1 MAENRNG
8 AVRIGC
14 HSGFWGDTET
24 AAVQLVRHGNVDY
37 LVSDYLAEVTM
48 SIMAA
53 QKMRN
58 PQLGYATDF
67 VQVVMAPLAREIAEK
82 KIKVITNAGGV
93 NPQACRDAVLK
104 ACEAAG
110 VKLKVAVVL
119 GDDLMPRVDE
129 LRGLDI
135 REMDT
140 GAELPAKIV
149 SMNAYLGGFPIARAL
164 AEGADVVITGR
175 CVDSA
180 VTLGALIHA
189 FGWTMDD
196 HDRLAAGTLCGH
208 IIECG
213 AQCNGGNFTDWR
225 LVPDYDE
232 MGFPVAEVS
241 ADGSFVL
248 GKPDGTGGLITTATV
263 AEQML
268 YEIGDP
274 RAYMVPDV
282 VCDFTQATYQ
292 QVGKNR
298 VRVSGARGR
307 PPTDTYKVSTTWPDG
322 YKLSTIF
329 MLGGREAV
337 AKGQASADAIIKK
350 TRRMFREKN
359 MGDYRDLSIEII
371 GGEATY
377 GPHARTQDSREV
389 VVKIAAKHDQKEALG
404 LLGREIAPMATGG
417 VVGMTGS
424 FGAGRVS
431 PSPVIRMFSC
441 LVPKDLVPVTI
452 EIDGRSIT
460 MECAAK
466 SGGFTTAD
474 LPAEAPAA
482 PSLPTTGPNA
492 ATATVPLVA
501 LAYGRSGD
509 KGDNANIG
517 IFARR
522 PEYEPILDAEV
533 TEEAVAKYFAHR
545 IQGKVTRWR
554 LPGIHGFN
562 FLLRQALGGGGMAS
576 LKADP
581 LAKAFAQMLLDMPVR
596 VPAEVA
602 RGLPRNA

>member
-1 MAENRNG
+1 MSNKT
-8 AVRIGC
+8 VRVGC

-24 AAVQLVRHGNVDY
+24 AAAQLVRRGNVDY

-67 VQVVMAPLAREIAEK
+67 VSVAMAPLAREIAEK
-82 KIKVITNAGGV
+82 KIKVVTNAGGV

-110 VKLKVAVVL
+110 VTLKVAVVL
-119 GDDLMPRVDE
+119 GDDLLPRLDE
-129 LRGLDI
+129 WRTLDI

-140 GAELPAKIV
+140 GAALPAKIA

-208 IIECG
+208 VIECG

-225 LVPDYDE
+225 LVPGYDD
-232 MGFPVAEVS
+232 MGFPVAEVEE
-241 ADGSFVL
+241 DGSFVL
-248 GKPDGTGGLITTATV
+248 SKPEGTGGLVTTATV

-274 RAYMVPDV
+274 RAYLVPDV
-282 VCDFTQATYQ
+282 ACDFTGATFT
-292 QVGKNR
+292 QVGKDR
-298 VRVSGARGR
+298 VRVAGAKGR
-307 PPTDTYKVSTTWPDG
+307 PATDFYKVSTTWPDG
-322 YKLSTIF
+322 YKLSSIF

-337 AKGQASADAIIKK
+337 EKGRHSAEMIIAK
-350 TRRMFREKN
+350 TRRLFRERN
-359 MGDYRDLSIEII
+359 LGDYRDVSIEII

-377 GPHARTQDSREV
+377 GPHARTLDSREV
-389 VVKIAAKHDQKEALG
+389 VVKIAAKHDQKEALS
-404 LLGREIAPMATGG
+404 LLGREIAPMSTGG

-441 LVPKDLVPVTI
+441 LVPKALVPVTV
-452 EIDGRSIT
+452 ELDGRTIAL
-460 MECAAK
+460 EEGAR
-466 SGGFTTAD
+466 SGGFTTAS
-474 LPAEAPAA
+474 LPAEAPPA
-482 PSLPTTGPNA
+482 PPLPTTGPNA

-522 PEYEPILDAEV
+522 PEWQPILDAEV
-533 TEEAVAKYFAHR
+533 TEEAVARWFAHR

-596 VPAEVA
+596 VPAALA
-602 RGLPRNA
+602 RELGAAAAA

>member
-1 MAENRNG
+1 MAK

-24 AAVQLVRHGNVDY
+24 AAVQLVRHGKVDY

-110 VKLKVAVVL
+110 VTLKVAVVL
-119 GDDLMPRVDE
+119 GDDLLPRVDE

-196 HDRLAAGTLCGH
+196 HDKLAAGTLCGH

-232 MGFPVAEVS
+232 MGFPVAEVL

-248 GKPDGTGGLITTATV
+248 GKPDGTGGLISTATV

-282 VCDFTQATYQ
+282 VCDFTQATYE
-292 QVGKNR
+292 QVGKDR
-298 VRVSGARGR
+298 VRVSGAKGR

-337 AKGQASADAIIKK
+337 AKGQHSADAIIKK

-377 GPHARTQDSREV
+377 GPHARTTDSREV

-424 FGAGRVS
+424 FGAGRAS

-441 LVPKDLVPVTI
+441 LVPKTEVPVTI
-452 EIDGRSIT
+452 EMDGRSIT
-460 MECAAK
+460 MERAAK
-466 SGGFTTAD
+466 SGGFTAAD
-474 LPAEAPAA
+474 LPSEAPPA
-482 PSLPTTGPNA
+482 PPLPTTGPNA

-596 VPAEVA
+596 VPAALADV
-602 RGLPRNA
+602 RSTQR

>member
-1 MAENRNG
+1 MTGKSAKES
-8 AVRIGC
+8 VRIGC

-53 QKMRN
+53 QKLRN
-58 PQLGYATDF
+58 PQAGYAVDF
-67 VQVVMAPLAREIAEK
+67 VTAVMGPLAREIAEK
-82 KIKVITNAGGV
+82 KIKVVTNAGGV

-119 GDDLMPRVDE
+119 GDDILPRADE
-129 LRGLDI
+129 FRSAGL

-189 FGWTMDD
+189 FSWTPEDL
-196 HDRLAAGTLCGH
+196 DRLAAGTLCGH

-213 AQCNGGNFTDWR
+213 AQCNGGNFTDWQ
-225 LVPDYDE
+225 LVPDYDN
-232 MGFPVAEVS
+232 MGFPIAEVS
-241 ADGSFVL
+241 SDGSFVL
-248 GKPDGTGGLITTATV
+248 SKPEGTGGLITTATV

-274 RAYMVPDV
+274 RAYIVPDV
-282 VCDFTQATYQ
+282 VCDFTEARYEQA
-292 QVGKNR
+292 GKDR
-298 VRVSGARGR
+298 VRVSGAKGR

-322 YKLSTIF
+322 YKFSSIF
-329 MLGGREAV
+329 MLGGREAA
-337 AKGQASADAIIKK
+337 AKGRHSAESIIKK
-350 TRRMFREKN
+350 TRRMFADKN
-359 MGDYRDLSIEII
+359 MADYRDVSIEII
-371 GGEATY
+371 GSEATY
-377 GPHARTQDSREV
+377 GPHSRAADSREV
-389 VVKIAAKHDQKEALG
+389 VVKIAAKHDQKEALS
-404 LLGREIAPMATGG
+404 LLGREISPMSTGG

-441 LVPKDLVPVTI
+441 LVPKSQVPVTVD
-452 EIDGRSIT
+452 IDGHQIAMQEGAR
-460 MECAAK
+460 
-466 SGGFTTAD
+466 SGGFEVKS
-474 LPAEAPAA
+474 LPVEAPPAAA
-482 PSLPTTGPNA
+482 PSSG
-492 ATATVPLVA
+492 ATETVPLVA

-522 PEYEPILDAEV
+522 PEYQPILDAEV

-545 IQGKVTRWR
+545 INGKVSRWR
-554 LPGIHGFN
+554 LPGINGFN

-596 VPAEVA
+596 VPAEIA
-602 RGLPRNA
+602 KRLAA

>member
-1 MAENRNG
+1 MAQKKT
-8 AVRIGC
+8 VRVGC

-53 QKMRN
+53 QKLRN
-58 PQLGYATDF
+58 PQAGYATDF
-67 VQVVMAPLAREIAEK
+67 VTAVMAPLAREIAEK
-82 KIKVITNAGGV
+82 KIKVVTNAGGV

-110 VKLKVAVVL
+110 VTLKVAIVT
-119 GDDLMPRVDE
+119 GDDILPRVE
-129 LRGLDI
+129 EFRAAGV

-164 AEGADVVITGR
+164 DEGADVVITGR

-189 FGWTMDD
+189 FGWGMDD

-225 LVPDYDE
+225 LVPDYDN
-232 MGFPVAEVS
+232 MGFPVAEVE
-241 ADGSFVL
+241 ADGAFVL
-248 GKPDGTGGLITTATV
+248 GKPENTGGLISTATV

-274 RAYMVPDV
+274 RAYIVPDV
-282 VCDFTQATYQ
+282 VCDFTGATYE
-292 QVGKNR
+292 QVAADR
-298 VRVSGARGR
+298 VRVSGAKGR
-307 PPTDTYKVSTTWPDG
+307 PATDTYKVSTTWPDG
-322 YKLSTIF
+322 FKFSSIF
-329 MLGGREAV
+329 MLGGREAA
-337 AKGQASADAIIKK
+337 AKGRHSAESIIKK
-350 TRRMFREKN
+350 TRRLFVEKN
-359 MGDYRDLSIEII
+359 MADYRDVSIEVI
-371 GGEATY
+371 GSEATY
-377 GPHARTQDSREV
+377 GPHSRTADAREV
-389 VVKIAAKHDQKEALG
+389 VVKIAAKHDQKEALS
-404 LLGREIAPMATGG
+404 LLGREIAPMSTGG
-417 VVGMTGS
+417 VVGMAGS

-441 LVPKDLVPVTI
+441 LVPKSMVPVTV
-452 EIDGRSIT
+452 EVDGRAIP
-460 MECAAK
+460 MQEGAR
-466 SGGFTTAD
+466 SGGFT
-474 LPAEAPAA
+474 AA
-482 PSLPTTGPNA
+482 SLPTERPPSPPLPAGD
-492 ATATVPLVA
+492 ATTVPLIA

-517 IFARR
+517 IFARK
-522 PEYEPILDAEV
+522 PAYEPILDSEV

-545 IQGKVTRWR
+545 IKGKVTRWR
-554 LPGIHGFN
+554 LPGIKGFN

-596 VPAEVA
+596 VPADVA
-602 RGLPRNA
+602 REVGGTAKTA

>member
-1 MAENRNG
+1 MSEKKT
-8 AVRIGC
+8 VRVGC

-24 AAVQLVRHGNVDY
+24 AAAQLVRHGNVDY

-53 QKMRN
+53 QKLRN
-58 PQLGYATDF
+58 PQAGYAVDF
-67 VQVVMAPLAREIAEK
+67 VTAVMAPLAREIAEK
-82 KIKVITNAGGV
+82 KMKVVTNAGGV
-93 NPQACRDAVLK
+93 NPLACRDAVLK

-119 GDDLMPRVDE
+119 GDDILPRVE
-129 LRGLDI
+129 EFRAAGI

-140 GAELPAKIV
+140 DAELPTKIV

-189 FGWTMDD
+189 FSWTPEDL
-196 HDRLAAGTLCGH
+196 DRLAAGTLCGH

-225 LVPDYDE
+225 LVPDYDN

-241 ADGSFVL
+241 SDGAFVL
-248 GKPDGTGGLITTATV
+248 SKPENTGGLISTATV

-274 RAYMVPDV
+274 RAYIVPDV
-282 VCDFTQATYQ
+282 VCDFTEARYE
-292 QVGKNR
+292 QVGKDR

-307 PPTDTYKVSTTWPDG
+307 PPTDSYKVSTTFPDG
-322 YKLSTIF
+322 FKFSSIF
-329 MLGGREAV
+329 MLGGREA
-337 AKGQASADAIIKK
+337 AEKGRHSAESIVKK
-350 TRRMFREKN
+350 TRRMFRDKG
-359 MGDYRDLSIEII
+359 MPDFRDVSIEII
-371 GGEATY
+371 GSEATY
-377 GPHARTQDSREV
+377 GPHSRARDSREV
-389 VVKIAAKHDQKEALG
+389 VVKIAARHEQKEALA
-404 LLGREIAPMATGG
+404 LLGREIAPMSTGG

-441 LVPKDLVPVTI
+441 LVPKSAVPVTI
-452 EIDGRSIT
+452 DVDGHQIALQEGAR
-460 MECAAK
+460 
-466 SGGFTTAD
+466 SGGFDAKS
-474 LPAEAPAA
+474 LPVEAPPAA
-482 PSLPTTGPNA
+482 SPSSGPTEA
-492 ATATVPLVA
+492 VPLVA

-517 IFARR
+517 IFARK
-522 PEYEPILDAEV
+522 PEYQPILDAEV
-533 TEEAVAKYFAHR
+533 TEEAVARYFAHR
-545 IQGKVTRWR
+545 IEGKVSRWR
-554 LPGIHGFN
+554 LPGINGFN

-596 VPAEVA
+596 VPAEMA
-602 RGLPRNA
+602 KTLAA

>member
-1 MAENRNG
+1 MMQKKTAR
-8 AVRIGC
+8 VGC

-24 AAVQLVRHGNVDY
+24 AAVQLVRHGDVDY

-53 QKMRN
+53 QKLRN
-58 PQLGYATDF
+58 PQAGYAVDF
-67 VQVVMAPLAREIAEK
+67 VTAVMGPLAREIAEK

-119 GDDLMPRVDE
+119 GDDILPRADE
-129 LRGLDI
+129 FRAAGI

-164 AEGADVVITGR
+164 AEGADVVIAGR

-189 FGWTMDD
+189 FSWTPEDL
-196 HDRLAAGTLCGH
+196 DRLAAGTLCGH

-225 LVPDYDE
+225 LVPDYDN
-232 MGFPVAEVS
+232 MGFPIAEVS
-241 ADGSFVL
+241 SDGSFVL
-248 GKPDGTGGLITTATV
+248 SKPEGTGGLITTATV

-274 RAYMVPDV
+274 RAYIVPDV
-282 VCDFTQATYQ
+282 VCDFTEARYE
-292 QVGKNR
+292 QVGRDR

-322 YKLSTIF
+322 YKLSSIF

-337 AKGQASADAIIKK
+337 AKGRHSAESIIKK
-350 TRRMFREKN
+350 TRRMFADKN
-359 MGDYRDLSIEII
+359 MGDYRDVSIEII
-371 GGEATY
+371 GSEATY
-377 GPHARTQDSREV
+377 GPHSHAADAREV
-389 VVKIAAKHDQKEALG
+389 VVKIAAKHDQKEALA
-404 LLGREIAPMATGG
+404 LLGREIAPMSTGG
-417 VVGMTGS
+417 VVGMAGS

-441 LVPKDLVPVTI
+441 LVSKSQVPVTVDV
-452 EIDGRSIT
+452 DGHQIAMQEGARSGDFDP
-460 MECAAK
+460 K
-466 SGGFTTAD
+466 
-474 LPAEAPAA
+474 
-482 PSLPTTGPNA
+482 SLPIETPPARPLTG
-492 ATATVPLVA
+492 ATETVPLVA

-517 IFARR
+517 IFARK
-522 PEYEPILDAEV
+522 PEYQAILDSEV

-545 IQGKVTRWR
+545 IEGKVTRWR
-554 LPGIHGFN
+554 LPGINGFN

-596 VPAEVA
+596 VPASVA
-602 RGLPRNA
+602 KSLAA